1 MAYVYILECSD
12 GSLYT
17 GWTNDLKK
25 DLRPITAAPPQST
38 PVQDFQFAWFT
49 LKKQNQKAPLS
60 NEKQRLKSFP
70 ELKSCL
76 LLNSRGLF
84 LLTALC
90 NSLRL
95 F

>member
-25 DLRPITAAPPQST
+25 GLRPITAAPPQST
-38 PVQDFQFAWFT
+38 PVQGFQFAWFT

-60 NEKQRLKSFP
+60 NEKQRLKSFL

-90 NSLRL
+90 NGLRL